1 MEESELTPASP
12 RLLLGVSLLFAALA
26 SCRSPEEPRVLRFS
40 GHVEATEVR
49 IGTKWGGTLSA
60 LELQEGDRVEAG
72 QIVARF
78 DTTDSELARAAARAE
93 QAAAEANLRLLLA
106 GAREED
112 LRAAAAQL
120 ERARADLENAE
131 RDLKRMEDLLA
142 SGSGVEKAR
151 DDARLRRDVAAR
163 NLEVARE
170 SLAKLR
176 AGARREEIDAA
187 RARLQAAGAR
197 LAQIEQE
204 IKDAIVK
211 SPSSGVVTEKLVE
224 PGEILAPRTAL
235 LVVSELDYAWLN
247 IYVGGRDLPSI
258 RIGQPAEVQTDA
270 GPERYPGKVTFIAS
284 QAEFTPK
291 NVQTRDERLKLVYKV
306 KVALDNK
313 KGVFKPG
320 MPAEARLHPES

>member
-1 MEESELTPASP
+1 MEEGPLSRALI
-12 RLLLGVSLLFAALA
+12 VFAAMA
-26 SCRSPEEPRVLRFS
+26 GCRQPEEPGVLRFS

-49 IGTKWGGTLSA
+49 ISTKSGGTLST
-60 LELQEGDRVEAG
+60 LEVQEGDRVDSG
-72 QIVARF
+72 QMVARF
-78 DTTDSELARAAARAE
+78 DTTDAELARAAARAE
-93 QAAAEANLRLLLA
+93 RAAAEANLRLLLA

-112 LRAAAAQL
+112 LRAAEAEL
-120 ERARADLENAE
+120 ERAGADLENAE

-142 SGSGVEKAR
+142 SGSGFEKSR

-170 SLAKLR
+170 TLAKLR
-176 AGARREEIDAA
+176 AGARREEIDAT
-187 RARLQAAGAR
+187 RARLQAAEAR
-197 LAQIEQE
+197 LAQIDQQM
-204 IKDAIVK
+204 KDATVM
-211 SPSSGVVTEKLVE
+211 SPLSGVVTEKLVE

-235 LVVSELDYAWLN
+235 LVVSDLNHAWLN
-247 IYVGGRDLPSI
+247 IYVGDQDLPAI
-258 RIGQPAEVQTDA
+258 RIGQPAEVTTDA

-306 KVALDNK
+306 KVALDNT

-320 MPAEARLHPES
+320 MPAETVLQPQS